1 MNTNLLYVYLLFV
14 SLFATSAFAI
24 PGLTTYQARIIQPNG
39 VPLESN
45 GVSFRFTVLNPAANC
60 ILYIEDYNAINMN
73 NTSGLVTFS
82 LGSGTKIYP
91 TSGTVTFQDIFSNS
105 SAPLACQASGT
116 YGPDANDVR
125 KIVMQFNDSNG
136 WQTLPAMSINAVP
149 YAMFATDAQKL
160 GGVSATS
167 YIQYSAIPTCTAS
180 QALQYTGSGFLCITA
195 GGGGGASA
203 TITAGDITTALGY
216 TPADPA
222 TLSTSYTT
230 VAASYSTVT
239 ASVSSLG
246 SSVTTVISTVNDL
259 SASLAA
265 IVSSQWLTS
274 GTTISYNSGHVG
286 IGILSPNAKLHI
298 AAGTSSI
305 APLKLTTGPLLTSPQ
320 AGSIEYNG
328 FNLFYTDGASTRHTI
343 ATEAEIFTLTAEMAS
358 LTALVSGSSGV
369 GFSSLDLGSA
379 SATGI
384 LAEARLPSFANVTS
398 GSQYTKVTV
407 DGKGRVTSGAPLS
420 ALDISTAVGADSLVK
435 IGAFDGYSM
444 NVYAG
449 SGVGNIGTAT
459 GTSNEAFGHGGLR
472 FLTSGNRNVAMGIYA
487 LGNVTTGSSNI
498 GIGQEAG
505 LVITTGSNN
514 IAIGN
519 NSSVPNGAGNNQL
532 SINNL
537 IYGISNNVGIGTSAP
552 VTKLEVSG
560 GVKISMEA
568 AACVAAYAGTIRY
581 NAGLVEYCNGTS
593 WSTLGVSGSAV
604 SSQWNTSG
612 TTINYLAGNVGIRT
626 ASPLQSF
633 SVSGVAVVTGN
644 YGSGENLVVSG
655 EGSRMFFYPKKSA
668 FRAGYVGND
677 EWDDANIGES
687 SVAIG
692 DSSIA
697 TGYGSVALGTGVI
710 ASGANSVAM
719 GKYSQAL
726 GDRSTAFGEA
736 QAVGDLSTAFDSSYA
751 EGMYSIAMGSSSANA
766 DRAIA
771 MGSSANADGES
782 SVAIGQSVHSR
793 AYRSVAVGSYN
804 VGSGSG
810 TAWIA
815 TDPIFEVGNSQNGS
829 PRSNAMTILKNG
841 NIGIGN
847 IAPVT
852 KLEVSG
858 GVKIS
863 MESAACAV
871 SYAGTLRY
879 NSGNVEY
886 CNGTSWAAF
895 GTGGAVTSASIAAA
909 LSYTPA
915 NQSTVATSFT
925 TLTNSVNIV
934 GTSITTLTSTVNNLS
949 TSFTNLAAAVSGIA
963 TGAKVARVATTANIV
978 LSGLQTIDTI
988 VTLVAG
994 DRVLVKNQSS
1004 QGNNGLYI
1012 AAAGA
1017 WTRAPE
1023 LDTWQEVL
1031 GAEVYVVDGLSNQ
1044 GMAYMVNTSVLS
1056 GTLNTTS
1063 IQWTTR
1069 GANWFNGNIGF
1080 GIDSLTKNISGFDN
1094 AAFGNYSLSAA
1105 TTGSENTGLGNYTF
1119 EDLTTGGK
1127 NTAVGTSVMA
1137 GVTSGSLNTALGYR
1151 SLSSLSTGDGNI
1163 GIGANAGW
1171 LITTGSNNVVIG
1183 SNTGA
1188 AIATS
1193 SNNILLADGQGNER
1207 MRITSS
1213 GAVGFGT
1220 TTPAARLE
1228 VSGGIKISGT
1238 AATLDIPLTTSTTG
1252 YISMNGERVLH
1263 ASEDYSIFLGR
1274 GAGNLAGTG
1283 VQDTGIGHQALK
1295 SITLGY
1301 QNVAVGDFA
1310 MADMTIGGENTA
1322 IGSEALTNSVSGN
1335 ANVAVGIQALMN
1347 NTSNENTVV
1356 GAYALNRA
1364 GNGFKNTGT
1373 GYAVMNM
1380 LTTGS
1385 NNVAAGWMALREVT
1399 TGNSNVGIGYAAG
1412 RFLTTGSGNVI
1423 IGGNTG
1429 VSFATESNNIS
1440 INDGVGNERI
1450 RVVSSGLVGIGTI
1463 TPVTKLDVSGA
1474 IRISMDSATCATSYA
1489 GAIRYNAGNVQF
1501 CNGTTWGSFGAE
1513 VTSASVVSAL
1523 GYTPAASGSGASQWT
1538 TSSTTISYTGKVGI
1552 GLTDPA
1558 TPLQVAGPSNATPS
1572 VANSIF
1578 STKSSISTGIFMGSY
1593 NATPFGSWIQSA
1605 DHVGMFPYPLILNP
1619 LGANVGIGLSTPLSR
1634 LVVKGLGTTSATSS
1648 LNVTDSSNNSHLF
1661 VRGDGNV
1668 GIGTGSPG
1676 ARLAVEGT
1684 GAVGLQIK
1692 TTGAVAADTFN
1703 MVNDMDATGN
1713 FWFAKG
1719 SSNTVPTS
1727 PNRLMNIT
1735 NWGNVEIFGQEV
1747 NNTNDNSGILSL
1759 KTQASA
1765 DGGQRNEVSLEFYAD
1780 RTDLNTPS
1788 GYLGYESNTTL
1799 DLTLMNSKNGK
1810 LILGTSNTAAVTITS
1825 ASAVGIGTSTPD
1837 SALTINSNNT
1847 KTTLHLTAM
1856 GGGGY
1861 LSARGNT
1868 SQLDVFGGYEYD
1880 LAASNYKARATAAAG
1895 VEFNAGT
1902 FRVYT
1907 NSGLTSGNTF
1917 TPTERL
1923 RIDTSGNVGIGTT
1936 SPINLFHLHATAGN
1950 TVLKMSNASTG
1961 VTGADGFAIQQ
1972 TATDVNFI
1980 NYETGAMGFQT
1991 AGQQRMRIASTGEVG
2006 IGTSSPGYTLDV
2018 SGTLN
2023 ITTGNWLRFAGVGIC
2038 SSAGCTATSDRR
2050 LKKNIQP
2057 LDFSLEKILSLQ
2069 GVQYDWKDKATY
2081 GDKHQVGFVAQDLE
2095 KIYPEVIYTDKN
2107 TGLKTVAYGNLVA
2120 PIVEAVKSL
2129 YEKVMVLFDRNEQL
2143 SREVAA
2149 VKAENAEKT
2158 KQLNDIRA
2166 YLCSKD
2172 PSAPMCK

>member
-1 MNTNLLYVYLLFV
+1 MNTNLLYVYLLFS

-45 GVSFRFTVLNPAANC
+45 GVSFRFTILNPVENC
-60 ILYIEDYNAINMN
+60 ILYVEDHNAINMN

-91 TSGTVTFQDIFSNS
+91 TSGTLTFQDVFNNS

-116 YGPDANDVR
+116 YGPGANDVR

-167 YIQYSAIPTCTAS
+167 YVNYSAIPTCTAS

-195 GGGGGASA
+195 GGGSASG

-216 TPADPA
+216 TPADAA
-222 TLSTSYTT
+222 TLSASYTT

-239 ASVSSLG
+239 ATVSTL
-246 SSVTTVISTVNDL
+246 STEV
-259 SASLAA
+259 ASLAA
-265 IVSSQWLTS
+265 
-274 GTTISYNSGHVG
+274 
-286 IGILSPNAKLHI
+286 
-298 AAGTSSI
+298 
-305 APLKLTTGPLLTSPQ
+305 
-320 AGSIEYNG
+320 
-328 FNLFYTDGASTRHTI
+328 
-343 ATEAEIFTLTAEMAS
+343 
-358 LTALVSGSSGV
+358 LVSGTSN
-369 GFSSLDLGSA
+369 FSSLDLGSV

-407 DGKGRVTSGAPLS
+407 DGKGRITSGAQL
-420 ALDISTAVGADSLVK
+420 STADVTTAL
-435 IGAFDGYSM
+435 GYTPAS
-444 NVYAG
+444 A
-449 SGVGNIGTAT
+449 SASSQWAT
-459 GTSNEAFGHGGLR
+459 SGTSINY
-472 FLTSGNRNVAMGIYA
+472 M
-487 LGNVTTGSSNI
+487 TG
-498 GIGQEAG
+498 
-505 LVITTGSNN
+505 
-514 IAIGN
+514 
-519 NSSVPNGAGNNQL
+519 
-532 SINNL
+532 
-537 IYGISNNVGIGTSAP
+537 YVGIG
-552 VTKLEVSG
+552 
-560 GVKISMEA
+560 
-568 AACVAAYAGTIRY
+568 
-581 NAGLVEYCNGTS
+581 
-593 WSTLGVSGSAV
+593 
-604 SSQWNTSG
+604 
-612 TTINYLAGNVGIRT
+612 T

-633 SVSGVAVVTGN
+633 SVSGIGIVTGN
-644 YGSGENLVVSG
+644 YGSGEDLVVSG
-655 EGSRMFFYPKKSA
+655 EGSRMFFYPKKAA

-677 EWDDANIGES
+677 EWDDTNIGES

-697 TGYGSVALGTGVI
+697 TGYGAVALGAGTLASGTNSVAL
-710 ASGANSVAM
+710 

-782 SVAIGQSVHSR
+782 SVAIGQSIHSR

-804 VGSGSG
+804 VGAGSG
-810 TAWIA
+810 TAWVA

-841 NIGIGN
+841 NIGIG
-847 IAPVT
+847 IFAPVT

-863 MESAACAV
+863 MEAAACAV

-895 GTGGAVTSASIAAA
+895 STGGAVTSASIAAA

-925 TLTNSVNIV
+925 TLTNSVNIA
-934 GTSITTLTSTVNNLS
+934 GTSMTTLTSTVNNLS

-994 DRVLVKNQSS
+994 DRVLVKNQSA
-1004 QGNNGLYI
+1004 QANNGLYI

-1031 GAEVYVVDGLSNQ
+1031 GAEVYVADGLSNQ
-1044 GMAYMVNTSVLS
+1044 GIAYMVNTSVLS

-1080 GIDSLTKNISGFDN
+1080 GLSALAKNISGFDN
-1094 AAFGNYSLSAA
+1094 AAFGNYSLSVA
-1105 TTGSENTGLGNYTF
+1105 TTGSENTGVGNYTF

-1127 NTAVGTSVMA
+1127 NTAVGTSAMG
-1137 GVTSGSLNTALGYR
+1137 GVSSGSLNTALGYR
-1151 SLSSLSTGDGNI
+1151 ALASVGTGDGNI

-1220 TTPAARLE
+1220 TTPTAGLE
-1228 VSGGIKISGT
+1228 VSGGVKLSGT
-1238 AATLDIPLTTSTTG
+1238 IATLDIPLTTSTTG
-1252 YISMNGERVLH
+1252 YITMNSERLLH

-1283 VQDTGIGHQALK
+1283 VQDTGIGHKALK

-1356 GAYALNRA
+1356 GAYALNRT
-1364 GNGFKNTGT
+1364 GNGSKNTGS
-1373 GYAVMNM
+1373 GYAVFNM

-1385 NNVAAGWMALREVT
+1385 NNVAAGWMALRNVT
-1399 TGNSNVGIGYAAG
+1399 TGSSNIGIGYNAG
-1412 RFLTTGSGNVI
+1412 TNLTTGSGNVV
-1423 IGGNTG
+1423 IGANTG
-1429 VSFATESNNIS
+1429 ASFATESNNIS
-1440 INDGVGNERI
+1440 FNDGVGNERI
-1450 RVVSSGLVGIGTI
+1450 RVVSSGLVGIGLS

-1489 GAIRYNAGNVQF
+1489 GAIRYNAGNMQL
-1501 CNGTTWGSFGAE
+1501 CNGTTWASLGGE

-1523 GYTPAASGSGASQWT
+1523 GYTPAASGSGSSQWT
-1538 TSSTTISYTGKVGI
+1538 TSSTTISYMSG
-1552 GLTDPA
+1552 
-1558 TPLQVAGPSNATPS
+1558 
-1572 VANSIF
+1572 
-1578 STKSSISTGIFMGSY
+1578 
-1593 NATPFGSWIQSA
+1593 
-1605 DHVGMFPYPLILNP
+1605 
-1619 LGANVGIGLSTPLSR
+1619 NVGIGIANPTSPLH
-1634 LVVKGLGTTSATSS
+1634 VVGNQLLEGHLLLRTGNIYMDNNHGIRAKNAAGTEDRDILIMS
-1648 LNVTDSSNNSHLF
+1648 SSNQLHLMNNTD
-1661 VRGDGNV
+1661 GDGGDIIFNSKAGGVESMRITPAGHV
-1668 GIGTGSPG
+1668 GIGTGSPA
-1676 ARLAVEGT
+1676 ARLAIEGT

-1692 TTGAVAADTFN
+1692 TTGAGAADTFN
-1703 MVNDMDATGN
+1703 LVNDMDATGN

-1765 DGGQRNEVSLEFYAD
+1765 DGGQRNEVSLEFYGD
-1780 RTDLNTPS
+1780 RTDLNTLS
-1788 GYLGYESNTTL
+1788 GYLGYESNTTF

-1825 ASAVGIGTSTPD
+1825 ASAVGIGTTTPD

-1880 LAASNYKARATAAAG
+1880 LAAANYKARATAAAG

-1902 FRVYT
+1902 FRAYT

-1923 RIDTSGNVGIGTT
+1923 RIDTSGNVGIGTS
-1936 SPINLFHLHATAGN
+1936 SPGYLLDVNGN
-1950 TVLKMSNASTG
+1950 SALRGTVLGNAYGILAVGT
-1961 VTGADGFAIQQ
+1961 APNNGFYSPATNRLAF
-1972 TATDVNFI
+1972 TANGT
-1980 NYETGAMGFQT
+1980 EA
-1991 AGQQRMRIASTGEVG
+1991 MRIDYTGNVG
-2006 IGTSSPGYTLDV
+2006 IGTASPTYKLHVNGTFYSGAATVESLTSAGQIKTAHSTATMTDFNNAGIVFNNGSSSYSGIGWAGISAFNSFLGRRVGGDDIIFGTLAGGPIVERVRFSMAGLDVTGSMTATGNVGIGTTTPLAKLHIDTGISTTSYTGIKLQNAFKTWTIGNNVPNNYNNIFSIFDGTTSRLWIGDTGNVGIGVINPSYRLDV
-2018 SGTLN
+2018 SGTIRGFG
-2023 ITTGNWLRFAGVGIC
+2023 ITD
-2038 SSAGCTATSDRR
+2038 SSDIR
-2050 LKKNIQP
+2050 LKKDIEP
-2057 LDFSLEKILSLQ
+2057 LDLSLEKILKVK
-2069 GVQYDWKDKATY
+2069 GVSYYWIDKSMP
-2081 GDKHQVGFVAQDLE
+2081 KKQIGFVAQDLE
-2095 KIYPEVIYTDKN
+2095 KIYPELVETDNKGMKSVN
-2107 TGLKTVAYGNLVA
+2107 YSHLVA
-2120 PIVEAVKSL
+2120 PVVEAVKSL

-2143 SREVAA
+2143 AREVAA

-2172 PSAPMCK
+2172 PNAPMCK